1 MYLVTDSRVQIAL
14 AVLMALA
21 MLIIVADPSEAAR
34 FKSH

>member
-21 MLIIVADPSEAAR
+21 VLIIVADPSEATR
-34 FKSH
+34 FKAH